1 MKQELNLRNY
11 VKNTGKDPWGEI
23 RYRANTNFITRTPT
37 MTEDN
42 IFSDFTRMKLKK
54 DKSAQERMLIDSA
67 MTLLYYNLP
76 RASILHGI
84 CRELINYAALS
95 APDEDEFSGK
105 VYDALIEEIEA
116 NVGVSVS
123 RESVGGYLCLFAS
136 QMQKSMEAMQHE
148 FTTNRE
154 AIEAYIA

>member
-11 VKNTGKDPWGEI
+11 VKVTGKDPWGEI
-23 RYRANTNFITRTPT
+23 RYRANTNFITTIPT
-37 MTEDN
+37 MMDDN
-42 IFSDFTRMKLKK
+42 IFSDFVRMELKK

-67 MTLLYYNLP
+67 MALLYYNLP
-76 RASILHGI
+76 RAYILHGI
-84 CRELINYAALS
+84 GRELINYAALS

-116 NVGVSVS
+116 NVGVSVP
-123 RESVGGYLCLFAS
+123 RESVRDYLRLFAK
-136 QMQKSMEAMQHE
+136 QTQKHMETMQHE

-154 AIEAYIA
+154 VVAAYIA